1 VFNVLM
7 VAFALTVAVLAQ
19 SPELRAP
26 VSVTLTSRRPNT
38 DAFAP
43 KVVARVVE
51 VLKREGLAD
60 VRDDARTVKELK
72 AAGFSD
78 PRSCNGG
85 QTCSARLAVLISPR
99 AVLVG
104 VDVGKVGKSL
114 AIHLEAFAADLTE
127 PIAVAD
133 ITARDDKW
141 ADQSLADITT
151 FVRQVKERL
160 VVAPAKVAVKPPPPP
175 PPEDKARTDSPRK
188 TELEPRADT
197 RRTDVT
203 DTADPTSSKVPAIV
217 VASAAGVAAVAAI
230 VSAGLAASDR
240 STWDRNVTMQP
251 DGTLGSSTL
260 TQGEVNALA
269 SGMNT
274 KASVALGSGL
284 AAVALGGV
292 ATWLFLK

>member
-1 VFNVLM
+1 M
-7 VAFALTVAVLAQ
+7 FALALTAALLSQ
-19 SPELRAP
+19 TPELRGP

-38 DAFAP
+38 DSFAP
-43 KVVARVVE
+43 KVAARVVE

-60 VRDDARTVKELK
+60 VRDDARSVKELK

-85 QTCSARLAVLISPR
+85 QSCSAKLAILIGPR

-114 AIHLEAFAADLTE
+114 AIHLEAFAADLAD

-133 ITARDDKW
+133 LTAREDKW

-151 FVRQVKERL
+151 FARQVKEKL
-160 VVAPAKVAVKPPPPP
+160 AIAPAKVAVTSPPPPP
-175 PPEDKARTDSPRK
+175 PPVDKRGSDAPTRSTLEPSTSTNRTDLTSS
-188 TELEPRADT
+188 TEAAP
-197 RRTDVT
+197 
-203 DTADPTSSKVPAIV
+203 SKVPAIV
-217 VASAAGVAAVAAI
+217 VASGAGVAAIVAG
-230 VSAGLAASDR
+230 VFTGLAASDR
-240 STWDRNVTMQP
+240 ATWDRNVTMQP
-251 DGTLGSSTL
+251 DGSLGSTTL
-260 TQGEVNALA
+260 TQAEVTAL
-269 SGMNT
+269 GNGLNT

-284 AAVALGGV
+284 TALALGGL